1 MAASAPP
8 NPPKSL
14 ERLVQLMAR
23 MNPYTAGQVD
33 DMDLYISPPTSGA
46 SNGDPSQIEMELDG
60 DYPGEWSFKGQ
71 PQKLN
76 RVLRIKYRCKV
87 RKKDASGNQNPADP
101 VLYWMTAY
109 LLIGFEDGG
118 P

>member
-1 MAASAPP
+1 MATST
-8 NPPKSL
+8 PPKKTMQGFV
-14 ERLVQLMAR
+14 ELVAR
-23 MNPYTAGQVD
+23 MNPYTSGGVD
-33 DMDLYISPPTSGA
+33 DMDLYIGHPTEGTSA
-46 SNGDPSQIEMELDG
+46 PDPSQIEMELDG
-60 DYPGEWSFKGQ
+60 DYPGEWNFKGQ

-87 RKKDASGNQNPADP
+87 RRKDAAGNQNTGDP

-109 LLIGFEDGG
+109 LLVGFEDGG